1 MSEIKVIQ
9 HVDLTNLLVNDL
21 NLIIVK
27 LENLEFL
34 QTVESWRQGRQS
46 VVTEVEF
53 GQSGEVTQSVRQTL
67 QLVVVKVQY

>member
-27 LENLEFL
+27 LEDLEFL

-46 VVTEVEF
+46 VVAEVEF
-53 GQSGEVTQSVRQTL
+53 GQSGEVTQTVRQTL

>member
-9 HVDLTNLLVNDL
+9 HVDLANLLVNDL

>member
-9 HVDLTNLLVNDL
+9 HVDLANLLVNDL

-53 GQSGEVTQSVRQTL
+53 GQSGEVTQTVRQTL

>member
-53 GQSGEVTQSVRQTL
+53 GQSGEVTQTVRQTL